1 VYSQIVVS
9 SVEELDL
16 FHEQAVGVPLLM
28 RIWVE
33 FTTNDYIGAPQPDV
47 NFEGLY
53 SELRGPIY
61 KMSHDL
67 SYDYRKFVVRST
79 YDSDLKRAEISL
91 RNRAYRKL
99 IYEHYLRRYY
109 DFCA

>member
-1 VYSQIVVS
+1 MRPYVKLLCALVGVILCECVYSQIVIVVS

-53 SELRGPIY
+53 RELRGP
-61 KMSHDL
+61 DL
-67 SYDYRKFVVRST
+67 QNILRFILRLIDCRKFIVKST
-79 YDSDLKRAEISL
+79 YDSDLKLRA
-91 RNRAYRKL
+91 
-99 IYEHYLRRYY
+99 
-109 DFCA
+109 